1 MLGDQSAEAFFFSW
15 GREGVS
21 PKADV
26 GRCLAGDP
34 HSLLF
39 VERMWDMTPNT

>member
-1 MLGDQSAEAFFFSW
+1 MSGEQSAEALFFSR

-21 PKADV
+21 PKGDS

-34 HSLLF
+34 DSLLF
-39 VERMWDMTPNT
+39 VE